1 MSNASAA
8 AVERRTALI
17 VAVLGEAVKPIAP
30 ELASDDPSRVAA
42 VKPDGNVTQT
52 MLDRAKL
59 VNQLSKM
66 FDDDKVVTE
75 IATDLTVSTVRDVA
89 LHYDKERL
97 AKIDAPV
104 IPLPHTE
111 LIVGDKGLGRRW
123 TQGIWIAPPKIV
135 PCPAIGSHP
144 GNVPTRSD
152 PD

>member
-17 VAVLGEAVKPIAP
+17 VAVLGETVKPIAP

-111 LIVGDKGLGRRW
+111 LIVGDKGLGRGW
-123 TQGIWIAPPKIV
+123 TQGIRIAPPKIV